1 MGVMSLEGDRELMSN
16 EIFRISYF
24 RDGSDEFM
32 NLLSE
37 SLIDWNKRNKFP
49 YGTIVASS
57 ELIEVLKVI
66 GGASIIPSLAA
77 VIIAW
82 IKRNESREI
91 IVKLP
96 DFRIVQLKGCTKEEV
111 IKILE
116 LSSDMTIIQTKPDER
131 S

>member
-1 MGVMSLEGDRELMSN
+1 MSN